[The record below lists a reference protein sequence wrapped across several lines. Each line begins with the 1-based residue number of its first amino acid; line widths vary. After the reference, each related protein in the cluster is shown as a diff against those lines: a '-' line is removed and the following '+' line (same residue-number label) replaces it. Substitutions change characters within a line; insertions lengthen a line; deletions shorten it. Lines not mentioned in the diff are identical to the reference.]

1 MLALLLPL
9 TCSNCASSNLPVI
22 APVAVAIPDDCERL
36 LVESGRPAT
45 KAGDDARAQLARHRA
60 ALAKANNT
68 IKQGRECVTAQRQHY
83 AGAK

>member
-1 MLALLLPL
+1 MLVLLLPL
-9 TCSNCASSNLPVI
+9 TCCGCASSEGLL
-22 APVAVAIPDDCERL
+22 APVAVAIPDDCEKI
-36 LVESGRPAT
+36 LVEAGRPAT

-68 IKQGRECVTAQRQHY
+68 IKSGRECVAAQRQHY